1 MSVRWTKEQQKV
13 IDLRNSNILVSAAAG
28 SGKTAVL
35 VERIITRLTKDASPL
50 DVDRLLIVTFTEA
63 AAAEMKERIGAALEK
78 ALEQEPENLHLQKQ
92 ATLIHTAKIM
102 TIHSFCLSVIRDYF
116 HTIDLDPGF
125 RIAEEGELKLLR
137 QDVVKEV
144 LERHYEVGEEDFLTF
159 VENFAVGRE
168 DSSLEGLIMQLYD
181 FSRSYPEPEVWLEE
195 CAAAYHEGICENSLF
210 MQKLKRYVD
219 DCLDGIEADMNQAR
233 AVCFASGGPYM
244 YEGTIDADWEQIA
257 PVYEAKTFA
266 ERYEAFQKMGKWARM
281 SANRDKSVDE
291 YLAEYVKNLRKKW
304 KAELERIQTEYF
316 FQPLEE
322 MQTDFSRCIPVV
334 DTLVKL
340 VKEFADA
347 FREKKTDSNLL
358 DFDDME
364 HLAVEILTQKED
376 GKLVPSE
383 VAKELQEQFEE
394 VMIDEYQDSNLIQET
409 ILRSVS
415 RESRGKYNLFMVGDV
430 KQSIYR
436 FRLSR
441 PELFMEKY
449 DTYTVDGEGSCQRID
464 LHKNFR
470 SRAEVID
477 FANAVFKKT
486 MIKAV
491 GNVEYDEDAALY
503 QGAEY
508 PESRECTPEILIVDT
523 NVEEDEQTDGKML
536 TAREMEARAVADRIH
551 VLMEEQQVYDKGLG
565 EMRPV
570 RYGDIVILTRSLK
583 GWSNVF
589 VRVLKAE
596 GIPAYADAREGY
608 FGTLEIGWMMDYL
621 RVLDN
626 YRQDLPLT
634 AVLKS
639 PFGKFTNEEL
649 ASIRNLYPELSFHEA
664 VLLASDCNLSLPYK
678 KKKVPEVLAEKL
690 QRVFRH
696 LEHFRAQVSY
706 MAIHNLLWSIMRE
719 TGFWEEIAAMPG
731 GEQRTAN
738 LEMLVHKAKAFESTS
753 YKGLFHFVRYV
764 EQLKE
769 YNIDYGEADIFN
781 ENTDA
786 VRVMSIHKSK
796 GLEFPVVIAAGMGKK
811 MNMQDIMGNMVIH
824 PELGVGMLSVDLEKR
839 TASSTLRRN
848 MIRSSIGLE
857 NLGEELRVLY
867 VALTR
872 AKEKLILTGT
882 LKNAEEKLRE
892 YSMRAPSEGDSL
904 PFLRVAR
911 AHNYFDWLI
920 PAVIGK
926 ENSSLLEMRVIPF
939 EEIVRSEMEREMADQ
954 IEKEAYLDAIQNP
967 ANPCARCNEAFAK
980 RIEEQF
986 SYRYKVDEQ
995 LKMKYTVSELKKH
1008 AMLAGSEAEMGER
1021 LHEETTEAI
1030 VPKFVQEEQKLTGAA
1045 RGSVYHKILELLD
1058 LTENYDYVS
1067 LKNALEELC
1076 SQDYLT
1082 QEMLDAVW
1090 EKELL
1095 LFLDSDLGKRIQ
1107 QAAKEGRLH
1116 REQPFVFGVP
1126 AKEVNPETTSEKEIL
1141 IQGIIDAYFE
1151 EADGLVIV
1159 DYKTDRA
1166 EAALEL
1172 VNKYQ
1177 EQLWWYERALEQLT
1191 GKKVKEKL
1199 IYSFALHAEILLDMH
1214 K

>member
-1 MSVRWTKEQQKV
+1 MSVQWTKEQQKV

-35 VERIITRLTKDASPL
+35 VERIITRLTKDTSPL

-63 AAAEMKERIGAALEK
+63 AAAEMKERIGAALEQ

-144 LERHYEVGEEDFLTF
+144 LERHYESGEEEFLTF

-168 DSSLEGLIMQLYD
+168 DGSLEGLIMQLYD

-195 CAAAYHEGICENSLF
+195 CATFYHEGICEDSPF
-210 MQKLKRYVD
+210 MRRLKAYVD
-219 DCLDGIEADMNQAR
+219 DCLSGMEDDMNQAR
-233 AVCFASGGPYM
+233 AVCLTSGGPYM
-244 YEGTIDADWEQIA
+244 YESTIDADWEQIE
-257 PVYEAKTFA
+257 PICEAETFM
-266 ERYEAFQKMGKWARM
+266 ERYAAFQKMGKWARM
-281 SANRDKSVDE
+281 SANRDKEVDE

-304 KAELERIQTEYF
+304 KAELERIQADYF

-322 MQTDFSRCIPVV
+322 MQADFTRCIPVV
-334 DTLVKL
+334 DMLVEL

-364 HLAVEILTQKED
+364 HLAVEILTRKEE

-383 VAKELQEQFEE
+383 VAKELQDQFEE

-415 RESRGKYNLFMVGDV
+415 RESRGEYNLFMVGDV

-449 DTYTVDGEGSCQRID
+449 DTYTVDGTGDCQRID

-486 MIKAV
+486 MTKAV
-491 GNVEYDEDAALY
+491 GNVEYDDEAALY
-503 QGAEY
+503 KGAEY
-508 PESRECTPEILIVDT
+508 PETNECTPEILIVDS
-523 NVEEDEQTDGKML
+523 NIEEEEQAEWKML
-536 TAREMEARAVADRIH
+536 TVREMEARAVAERIH
-551 VLMEEQQVYDKGLG
+551 VLMEEQHVWDKGLG

-583 GWSNVF
+583 GWPNVF
-589 VRVLKAE
+589 VRVLKDE

-626 YRQDLPLT
+626 FRQDIPLT

-649 ASIRNLYPELSFHEA
+649 AVIRNLYPELPFHEA
-664 VLLASDCNLSLPYK
+664 VLLAADCKLCLQHDK
-678 KKKVPEVLAEKL
+678 KNVPEEVAEKL
-690 QRVFRH
+690 QNVFRYI
-696 LEHFRAQVSY
+696 EHFREQVSY
-706 MAIHNLLWSIMRE
+706 MAIHELLWKIMRE

-738 LEMLVHKAKAFESTS
+738 LEMLMNKAKAFESTS

-796 GLEFPVVIAAGMGKK
+796 GLEFPVVIVAGMGKK
-811 MNMQDIMGNMVIH
+811 MNMQDVMGNMVIH
-824 PELGVGMLSVDLEKR
+824 PEMGVGMMSIDLEKR
-839 TASSTLRRN
+839 TESSTLLRN

-882 LKNAEEKLRE
+882 MKNAEEKLRE
-892 YSMRAPSEGDSL
+892 YSMNVSSDEDSL
-904 PFLRVAR
+904 PFLTIAR
-911 AHNYFDWLI
+911 AHNYFDWLL

-926 ENSSLLEMRVIPF
+926 ENSGLLDLRVIPF
-939 EEIVRSEMEREMADQ
+939 EEIVQNEMEREKADQ
-954 IEKEAYLDAIQNP
+954 IEKEAYLEAIQNP
-967 ANPCARCNEAFAK
+967 EHPFAKRNKAFAK

-986 SYRYKVDEQ
+986 SYCYREEEQ

-1008 AMLAGSEAEMGER
+1008 AALSGSEAEMGER
-1021 LHEETTEAI
+1021 MHEETKEAI
-1030 VPKFVQEEQKLTGAA
+1030 VPKFVQEEQRLTGAA
-1045 RGSVYHKILELLD
+1045 RGSVYHKVLELLD
-1058 LTENYDYVS
+1058 LTRNYDYSS
-1067 LKNALEELC
+1067 LKFTLEELC
-1076 SQDYLT
+1076 RQDYLT
-1082 QEMLDAVW
+1082 QEMIEAVW
-1090 EKELL
+1090 KKELL
-1095 LFLDSDLGKRIQ
+1095 LFLESDLGKRMQ
-1107 QAAKEGRLH
+1107 QAAKNKKLY

-1126 AKEVNPETTSEKEIL
+1126 AREVSPETDSEEEVL

-1166 EAALEL
+1166 EAAFEL

-1177 EQLWWYERALEQLT
+1177 EQLRWYERALEQLT
-1191 GKKVKEKL
+1191 GKKVTEKL
-1199 IYSFALHAEILLDMH
+1199 IYSFALHAVIPLDI
-1214 K
+1214 

>member
-1 MSVRWTKEQQKV
+1 MGVNWTREQQSV

-50 DVDRLLIVTFTEA
+50 DVDQLLIVTFTEA
-63 AAAEMKERIGAALEK
+63 AAAEMKERISAALEQ
-78 ALEQEPENLHLQKQ
+78 ALEQNPENLHLRKQ
-92 ATLIHTAKIM
+92 ATLIHSAKIM

-144 LERHYEVGEEDFLTF
+144 LERHYESGEADFLTF

-168 DSSLEGLIMQLYD
+168 DSSLEGLIIQLYD
-181 FSRSYPEPEVWLEE
+181 FSRSYPEPEVWLEACKE
-195 CAAAYHEGICENSLF
+195 VYYEGLQETSFL
-210 MQKLKRYVD
+210 MQTLKKYVD
-219 DCLDGIEADMNQAR
+219 DCLAGIKADMNRAR
-233 AVCFASGGPYM
+233 EICLASGGPYM
-244 YEGTIDADWEQIA
+244 YESTIDADWELIQPLYRA
-257 PVYEAKTFA
+257 ENFS
-266 ERYEAFQKMGKWARM
+266 ERYFAFQKMGEWSRM
-281 SANRDKSVDE
+281 KANRDKDVDA

-304 KAELERIQTEYF
+304 KAELERMQTDYYF
-316 FQPLEE
+316 QSLEE
-322 MQTDFSRCIPVV
+322 MQSDFARCIPVV
-334 DTLVKL
+334 DTLIEL
-340 VKEFADA
+340 VKEFAVS
-347 FREKKTDSNLL
+347 FREKKTDNNLL

-364 HLAVEILTQKED
+364 HLAVEILTRKED

-383 VAKELQEQFEE
+383 VAEELQDQFEE

-415 RESRGKYNLFMVGDV
+415 RESRGEHNLFMVGDV

-449 DTYTVDGEGSCQRID
+449 DTYSINGEGSCRRID

-477 FANAVFKKT
+477 FVNAVFRKT

-491 GNVEYDEDAALY
+491 GNVKYDKDAALY
-503 QGAEY
+503 QGAKY
-508 PESRECTPEILIVDT
+508 PQTSGCTPEILIVDSKI
-523 NVEEDEQTDGKML
+523 EDEEKTGGKL
-536 TAREMEARAVADRIH
+536 PTAREMEARAVAERIH
-551 VLMEEQQVYDKGLG
+551 ALIEEQDVWDKDTGG
-565 EMRPV
+565 MRPV

-589 VRVLKAE
+589 VRVLKEE
-596 GIPAYADAREGY
+596 GIPAYADAKEGY

-626 YRQDLPLT
+626 YRQDIPLT

-649 ASIRNLYPELSFHEA
+649 ATIRNLYPDLLFHEA
-664 VLLASDCNLSLPYK
+664 VLLASDCELCMAYDK
-678 KKKVPEVLAEKL
+678 KAVPEELAEKL
-690 QRVFRH
+690 RRVFDY
-696 LEHFRAQVSY
+696 LKYFREQVSY
-706 MAIHNLLWSIMRE
+706 MAIHDLLWNIMRK
-719 TGFWEEIAAMPG
+719 TGFWEEVAAMPG
-731 GEQRTAN
+731 GEQRIAN
-738 LEMLVHKAKAFESTS
+738 LEMLMNKARAFESTS

-796 GLEFPVVIAAGMGKK
+796 GLEFPVVIVAGMGKK

-824 PELGVGMLSVDLEKR
+824 PEMGVGMLSIDLEKR
-839 TASSTLRRN
+839 TQSSTLLRN
-848 MIRSSIGLE
+848 MIRAGIGLE

-872 AKEKLILTGT
+872 AKEKLILTGV
-882 LKNAEEKLRE
+882 LKDAEEQLQE
-892 YSMRAPSEGDSL
+892 YGMNSSGEENEL
-904 PFLRVAR
+904 PFLTIAR
-911 AHNYFDWLI
+911 AHHYFDWLL
-920 PAVIGK
+920 PAVIAK
-926 ENSSLLEMRVIPF
+926 ENCGLMNIRVISF
-939 EEIVRSEMEREMADQ
+939 EEIVQNEMVRELEEQ
-954 IEKEAYLDAIQNP
+954 LEKSAYLEAIQNP
-967 ANPCARCNEAFAK
+967 ENAFAK
-980 RIEEQF
+980 QDKAFAKQIEEQF
-986 SYRYKVDEQ
+986 LFHYKVDGQ

-1008 AMLAGSEAEMGER
+1008 AMLSGSEAEMGER
-1021 LHEETTEAI
+1021 THEEAPEVI
-1030 VPKFVQEEQKLTGAA
+1030 VPKFIQEEQKMTGAA

-1058 LTENYDYVS
+1058 LTGEYDDTT
-1067 LKNALEELC
+1067 LKLALEELHR
-1076 SQDYLT
+1076 QDYLT
-1082 QEMLDAVW
+1082 QTMLDAVW
-1090 EKELL
+1090 RKDLL
-1095 LFLDSDLGKRIQ
+1095 SFLESELGKRIR
-1107 QAAKEGRLH
+1107 QAAKKGKLY
-1116 REQPFVFGVP
+1116 REQPFVFSVP
-1126 AKEVNPETTSEKEIL
+1126 AKEVNPETESEEEIL
-1141 IQGIIDAYFE
+1141 IQGIVDAYFE
-1151 EADGLVIV
+1151 ETDGLVIV

-1166 EAALEL
+1166 EAAIEL

-1177 EQLWWYERALEQLT
+1177 EQLRWYERALEQLT

-1199 IYSFALHAEILLDMH
+1199 IYSFTLHTVIPLDM
-1214 K
+1214 

>member
-1 MSVRWTKEQQKV
+1 MSVQWTKEQQKV
-13 IDLRNSNILVSAAAG
+13 IDLRDSNILVSAAAG

-144 LERHYEVGEEDFLTF
+144 LERHYETGEDDFLTF

-195 CAAAYHEGICENSLF
+195 CAASYHEGICEDSPF
-210 MQKLKRYVD
+210 MQKLKGYVD

-244 YEGTIDADWEQIA
+244 YESTIDADWEQIA
-257 PVYEAKTFA
+257 PVYEAETFA
-266 ERYEAFQKMGKWARM
+266 ERYAAFQKMGKWARM
-281 SANRDKSVDE
+281 SANRDKAVDE

-322 MQTDFSRCIPVV
+322 MQADFSRCIPVV
-334 DTLVKL
+334 DILVEL
-340 VKEFADA
+340 LKEFAVA

-364 HLAVEILTQKED
+364 HLAVEILTRKED
-376 GKLVPSE
+376 GRLVPSE

-415 RESRGKYNLFMVGDV
+415 RESRGENNLFMVGDV

-449 DTYTVDGEGSCQRID
+449 DTYTMDGEGSCQRID

-477 FANAVFKKT
+477 FANAVFKKI

-503 QGAEY
+503 KGAEY

-536 TAREMEARAVADRIH
+536 TAREMEARAVAERIH
-551 VLMEEQQVYDKGLG
+551 ALMEEQQVYDKGV
-565 EMRPV
+565 EKMRPL

-589 VRVLKAE
+589 VRVLKEE

-634 AVLKS
+634 AILKS

-649 ASIRNLYPELSFHEA
+649 AVIRNLYPELSFHEA
-664 VLLASDCNLSLPYK
+664 VLLAADCKLSLQHDK
-678 KKKVPEVLAEKL
+678 KSVPEALAEKL
-690 QRVFRH
+690 RRMFRYI
-696 LEHFRAQVSY
+696 EHFRKQVSY
-706 MAIHNLLWSIMRE
+706 MAIHDLLWNIMRE

-738 LEMLVHKAKAFESTS
+738 LEMLMNKAKAFESTS

-824 PELGVGMLSVDLEKR
+824 PELGVGMLSIDLEKR
-839 TASSTLRRN
+839 TASSTLLRN

-892 YSMRAPSEGDSL
+892 YSMRAPSEEDSL
-904 PFLRVAR
+904 PFLTIAR
-911 AHNYFDWLI
+911 AHNYFDWLL

-926 ENSSLLEMRVIPF
+926 EDSGLLDMRVISF
-939 EEIVRSEMEREMADQ
+939 EEIVQSEMEREMADQ
-954 IEKEAYLDAIQNP
+954 IEKEVYLEAIQNP
-967 ANPCARCNEAFAK
+967 GNPLAKRNEAYAE
-980 RIEEQF
+980 RLDEQF
-986 SYRYKVDEQ
+986 SYHYKMDEQ

-1008 AMLAGSEAEMGER
+1008 AMLSGSEAEMGER
-1021 LHEETTEAI
+1021 LHEGTKEAI

-1058 LTENYDYVS
+1058 LSKDYDYVS
-1067 LKNALEELC
+1067 LKNALEELHQ
-1076 SQDYLT
+1076 QDYLT

-1090 EKELL
+1090 AKDLL
-1095 LFLDSDLGKRIQ
+1095 LFFESGLGKRMQ
-1107 QAAKEGRLH
+1107 QAAKNRKLY

-1126 AKEVNPETTSEKEIL
+1126 AKEANPETDSDEEIL

-1166 EAALEL
+1166 KEAAEL

-1177 EQLWWYERALEQLT
+1177 EQLKWYERALEQLT
-1191 GKKVKEKL
+1191 GKKVKEKS
-1199 IYSFALHAEILLDMH
+1199 IYSFALHAVIPLGM
-1214 K
+1214 